1 MPKANRYLGSITM
14 WELAMYIA
22 RKLKDIARPIYR
34 LDLEPEDILRKEPS
48 RDELEFYYER
58 LCR

>member
-1 MPKANRYLGSITM
+1 MSTERYIGAITM
-14 WELAMYIA
+14 WELALYISK
-22 RKLKDIARPIYR
+22 KLNELSPPFHR

-48 RDELEFYYER
+48 REVLEFYYER